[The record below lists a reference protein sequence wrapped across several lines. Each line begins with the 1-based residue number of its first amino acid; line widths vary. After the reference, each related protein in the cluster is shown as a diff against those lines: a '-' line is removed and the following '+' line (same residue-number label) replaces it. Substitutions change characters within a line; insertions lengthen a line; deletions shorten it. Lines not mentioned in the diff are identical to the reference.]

1 MQLRPVY
8 ETKNDL
14 ENEKGIAKLV
24 SEELDCTLVKLPR
37 KYQLDYGIVTVGEGG
52 KKFITG
58 MVEIKCRNIPKN
70 KYDTYMISADK
81 FMVGLQ
87 YMQQFNLTIKL
98 VVSWTDGVGLYYFKK
113 DDSYHIGFSGR
124 YDRGDSEDVEPVVYI
139 PIKAF
144 KTL

>member
-1 MQLRPVY
+1 MKLRPVY
-8 ETKNDL
+8 ETKDDL
-14 ENEKGIAKLV
+14 KNEKGIAKLV
-24 SEELDCTLVKLPR
+24 SDELNCTLVKLPR
-37 KYQLDYGIVTVGEGG
+37 KYQLDYGIVTIGEGG

-58 MVEIKCRNIPKN
+58 MVEIKCRSILKD

-98 VVSWTDGVGLYYFKK
+98 VVSWVDCVGVYDFKE
-113 DDSYHIGFSGR
+113 DTSYHIGFNGR

>member
-1 MQLRPVY
+1 MKLRPVY
-8 ETKNDL
+8 ETKDDL
-14 ENEKGIAKLV
+14 KNEKDIAKLV
-24 SEELDCTLVKLPR
+24 SDELDCTLVKLPR
-37 KYQLDYGIVTVGEGG
+37 KYQLDYGIVTIGEGG

-58 MVEIKCRNIPKN
+58 MVEIKCRSILKD

-98 VVSWTDGVGLYYFKK
+98 VVSWVDCVGVYDFKE
-113 DDSYHIGFSGR
+113 DTSYHIGFNGR

>member
-1 MQLRPVY
+1 MKLRPVY
-8 ETKNDL
+8 ETKDDL
-14 ENEKGIAKLV
+14 KNEKDIAKLV
-24 SEELDCTLVKLPR
+24 SDELNCTLVKLPR
-37 KYQLDYGIVTVGEGG
+37 KYQLDYGIVTIGEGG

-58 MVEIKCRNIPKN
+58 MVEIKCRNILKD

-98 VVSWTDGVGLYYFKK
+98 VVSWVDCVGVYDFKE
-113 DDSYHIGFSGR
+113 DTSYHIGFNGR

>member
-1 MQLRPVY
+1 MKLRPVY

-14 ENEKGIAKLV
+14 KNEKGIAKLV
-24 SEELDCTLVKLPR
+24 SDELDCTLVKLPR
-37 KYQLDYGIVTVGEGG
+37 YYQLDFVIVTIGEGG

-58 MVEIKCRNIPKN
+58 MVEIKCRSIPKD

-98 VVSWTDGVGLYYFKK
+98 VVSWVDCVGVYDFKE
-113 DDSYHIGFSGR
+113 DTSYHIGFNGR